1 MLHQSGYNYNVF
13 DVLSVVLRV
22 TYIQCLAP
30 KDYRLWLP
38 LSVRKPQM
46 LSVDSCAIH
55 SGKELCIMNQT
66 AHACYNILC

>member
-1 MLHQSGYNYNVF
+1 VLHQSTSNHNVF
-13 DVLSVVLRV
+13 DVLRVTLCV

-38 LSVRKPQM
+38 LSVHKPQM

-55 SGKELCIMNQT
+55 S
-66 AHACYNILC
+66 